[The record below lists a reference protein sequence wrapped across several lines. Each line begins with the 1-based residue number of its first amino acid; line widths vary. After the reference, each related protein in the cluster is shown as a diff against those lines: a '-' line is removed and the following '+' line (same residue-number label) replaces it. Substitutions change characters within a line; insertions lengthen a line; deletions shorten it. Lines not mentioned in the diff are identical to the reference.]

1 LCAKGATSSPTFA
14 VVRLALSLANAR
26 STWSA
31 LNSIEDDAL
40 GEELQVIWEIEPGA
54 RAFEKMELPEPKG
67 FDQPAHL
74 EAFLDA
80 VRWGAASIAD
90 TRQLQSPFRSGIEI
104 ESYQLDPVVRA
115 DGQRQPG
122 TFSVIWSL

>member
-1 LCAKGATSSPTFA
+1 MDITQGAVLPQLTGAKQQHL
-14 VVRLALSLANAR
+14 VKLS
-26 STWSA
+26 
-31 LNSIEDDAL
+31 SIEDDAL

-54 RAFEKMELPEPKG
+54 SAFEKVELPEPKG
-67 FDQPAHL
+67 FDEPARL

-104 ESYQLDPVVRA
+104 ESYQLDPSPA
-115 DGQRQPG
+115 EPSTLPYTGSWTP
-122 TFSVIWSL
+122 S

>member
-1 LCAKGATSSPTFA
+1 
-14 VVRLALSLANAR
+14 
-26 STWSA
+26 
-31 LNSIEDDAL
+31 
-40 GEELQVIWEIEPGA
+40 
-54 RAFEKMELPEPKG
+54 MELPEPKG

-115 DGQRQPG
+115 IQMPRVNLLIADDVGIRPGTNGSISWQRRLASRQPSLNPANTG
-122 TFSVIWSL
+122 SRTANGIW